1 MFYSA
6 WLRRKINARAQEK
19 GRSKRKTV
27 SWKTLCVPAPR
38 FRFYEMAGATA
49 LYVMLDIGNSS
60 Y

>member
-1 MFYSA
+1 MPE
-6 WLRRKINARAQEK
+6 LQEK
-19 GRSKRKTV
+19 GRRKRKTV

-38 FRFYEMAGATA
+38 FRFYEMAGAIA